1 MNESLNF
8 EIEIEIESFMVFVY
22 LIQFF
27 ELNVGIIVRQNIIV
41 SPADSGQTDGT
52 ALAHTYSVAIAP
64 PPESNYADIAS
75 GIALDVECES
85 VRGKNQVRV

>member
-1 MNESLNF
+1 MKESLKLEL
-8 EIEIEIESFMVFVY
+8 EIELFMVFVY

-27 ELNVGIIVRQNIIV
+27 ELDVGIIVRQNIIV
-41 SPADSGQTDGT
+41 GPADSGQTDGT

-64 PPESNYADIAS
+64 PPESNTADIAS

-85 VRGKNQVRV
+85 VRGKYQVRV